1 MLIIFLCALGHLC
14 FFFEESQLRSSADFW
29 IGLFFVVVVDEF
41 IELFVY
47 FGH

>member
-1 MLIIFLCALGHLC
+1 MLLDICVSSLKK
-14 FFFEESQLRSSADFW
+14 SQLRSSAHFW

-41 IELFVY
+41 NELFVY